1 MYESEFIKNIKGQ
14 VAYLALLNRNND
26 YGYDY
31 GYTEISGEGYERV
44 AIIFN
49 DIYFDETD
57 EGMFSKVEV
66 SFNESK
72 SFWGRV
78 DAVAICQDKDSKSGY
93 INDLSRPNYVS
104 AKTQIIFQKRDIKIL
119 YPKIKNFY

>member
-1 MYESEFIKNIKGQ
+1 MYESEFIKNIKGK
-14 VAYLALLNRNND
+14 VAYLALLNGD
-26 YGYDY
+26 I
-31 GYTEISGEGYERV
+31 EISGDGYERV
-44 AIIFN
+44 PIIFN

-57 EGMFSKVEV
+57 EGMFSKVQV

-78 DAVAICQDKDSKSGY
+78 DAVAICQDKNSKSGY
-93 INDLSRPNYVS
+93 INVIHPRYVG
-104 AKTQIIFQKRDIKIL
+104 AETQITFQKGDIKIL

>member
-1 MYESEFIKNIKGQ
+1 MYEPEFIKSIKGK
-14 VAYLALLNRNND
+14 VVYLALLNRHDD
-26 YGYDY
+26 YNC
-31 GYTEISGEGYERV
+31 GYTEISGDGYERV
-44 AIIFN
+44 PIIFN

-57 EGMFSKVEV
+57 EGMFSKVQV

-93 INDLSRPNYVS
+93 INDLSSPKYVG
-104 AKTQIIFQKRDIKIL
+104 AEIQITFQEGDIKIL